1 MDTPI
6 TPSPLRLR
14 PAQEEILAYRSGRMA
29 VSAVPGSGK
38 TFTLSLLAA
47 QLIADGRIDPNASQ
61 QVLVVTF
68 LNASVD
74 TFRARIR
81 RRLLEM
87 GLPDTGF
94 DVRTLHSL
102 ALEIVRWGSDLLS
115 DDLTVLDE
123 GQSRQFLDAAVDGW
137 TNDNARLWEAFLPDY
152 DMSMAR
158 LLYWGCDVWLNNP
171 LRPLEACGTSGM
183 KSAIIVAT
191 SRASTPV
198 ASTRFLRRSSSQ
210 AKPTKPR
217 ANPPTRIIPCTMAVF
232 TKPPFADV
240 STVSIA

>member
-1 MDTPI
+1 MDTPT
-6 TPSPLRLR
+6 TPPPLRLR
-14 PAQEEILAYRSGRMA
+14 PAQEEILAYRAGRMA

-47 QLIADGRIDPNASQ
+47 QLIADGRIDPDNSQ
-61 QVLVVTF
+61 QVLIVTF

-74 TFRARIR
+74 AFRARIR

-123 GQSRQFLDAAVDGW
+123 GQSRQFLEAAVDGW
-137 TNDNARLWEAFLPDY
+137 INDNARLWEAFLPDY
-152 DMSMAR
+152 SGEYSPQMIAR
-158 LLYWGCDVWLNNP
+158 WRDITATTAAAFI
-171 LRPLEACGTSGM
+171 REAKNLSL
-183 KSAIIVAT
+183 IHI
-191 SRASTPV
+191 
-198 ASTRFLRRSSSQ
+198 
-210 AKPTKPR
+210 
-217 ANPPTRIIPCTMAVF
+217 
-232 TKPPFADV
+232 
-240 STVSIA
+240 